1 MNYQIHMYN
10 MVLISVMDG
19 ETNIFCVI
27 YNQGENDGNILNQIG
42 KYWNPEKEIEHPL
55 NTLIAQ
61 ATKCGLNDL
70 LLKLRSNKETKRTTY
85 IHHSCRTK
93 LRNQTGISSI

>member
-1 MNYQIHMYN
+1 MYN

-42 KYWNPEKEIEHPL
+42 KYWNPEKE
-55 NTLIAQ
+55 N
-61 ATKCGLNDL
+61 
-70 LLKLRSNKETKRTTY
+70 
-85 IHHSCRTK
+85 
-93 LRNQTGISSI
+93 